1 MFLTCYQMG
10 SDPETGDLVALL
22 VEGQDGLLVDV
33 IGSNYLHLSEPRQG
47 ETENTKFSFGI

>member
-1 MFLTCYQMG
+1 MG